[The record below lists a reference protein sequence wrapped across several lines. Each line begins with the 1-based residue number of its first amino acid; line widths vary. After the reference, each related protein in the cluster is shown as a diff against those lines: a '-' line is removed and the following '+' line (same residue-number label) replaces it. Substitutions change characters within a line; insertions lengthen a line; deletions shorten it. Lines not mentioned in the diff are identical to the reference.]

1 MKTLLIITKF
11 YFCMLVLYVQGETY
25 IEFESANILAFKDS
39 IGQIGGIGIDL
50 NDDLVV
56 FHRADRKW
64 SNE

>member
-1 MKTLLIITKF
+1 MKTLLILTKF
-11 YFCMLVLYVQGETY
+11 YFCILVLYVQGEMY
-25 IEFESANILAFKDS
+25 VEFESANTLAFKDS
-39 IGQIGGIGIDL
+39 IGQIGGIEIDL

>member
-1 MKTLLIITKF
+1 M
-11 YFCMLVLYVQGETY
+11 QGDAY
-25 IEFESANILAFKDS
+25 IEFENAHTLAFKDS
-39 IGQIGGIGIDL
+39 IGQIGGIEIDL